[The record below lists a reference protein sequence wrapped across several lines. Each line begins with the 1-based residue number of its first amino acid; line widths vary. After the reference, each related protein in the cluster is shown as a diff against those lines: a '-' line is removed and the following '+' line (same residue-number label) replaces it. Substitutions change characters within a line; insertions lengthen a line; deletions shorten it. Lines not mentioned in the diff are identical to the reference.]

1 MVKQNINYVK
11 DAEDIDYSCERIVLA
26 AIRLK
31 GTYLV
36 GVRHW
41 DNLMVHQADI
51 LNVDVSEYRKA
62 SEYEEGFITN
72 RYNFINRYIG
82 IKLAKH
88 NGQYLNMLSPL
99 EKERHIN
106 LPELYSEDL
115 W

>member
-31 GTYLV
+31 DTYLV

-41 DNLMVHQADI
+41 DNLMVHQADM
-51 LNVDVSEYRKA
+51 LNIDVNEYRKA

-72 RYNFINRYIG
+72 RYNFINRDIG

-88 NGQYLNMLSPL
+88 NGQYLNMLPPL